1 LLIKY
6 LKFSLFLIITF
17 AVFCSNSIMAADDWL
32 TVSISGVKSPLKK
45 NIISHLGQAPQNEI
59 QRRAYLFGVEDNT
72 TEALE
77 SMGFYRAKIEV
88 SVVETET
95 GPWQLNIKV
104 EPGEPVILQWIDIGF
119 DDEMLEDRTF
129 MRWLDGL
136 TIKPGDKLHHGVYED
151 IKSQLVTLALARGYF
166 DGKITRSEI
175 VINRDNNTAQINLHF
190 QSGQRYH
197 LGDVTFEGHTLN
209 DNIVQALVPFKLD
222 TPYATSD
229 LGTLN
234 RNLIDTGYFSN
245 IKVLPQIDQ
254 IKDGNVPVLVELT
267 PRASHSLEIGAGV
280 DIGNSSDNGVEP
292 RIRLTLRTPQVNR
305 FGHKQETTAEWAPDR
320 PKLLTTYTIPLTHPL
335 DDQLKIRVG
344 LLRDKYGVTQEY
356 SADDRKFVNT
366 GQLESEK
373 YQIGFI
379 RQRRTEDNWLLGYSF
394 EAIKEFYNQLDTDY
408 MPNFYLFGLTMSNTV
423 RGDNTL
429 DPKSGFRQTYSV
441 EYADPNLGSAIQL
454 ARLQAKLK
462 WIDTFYDKHRFVARL
477 DIGANIADK
486 EDIPFIS
493 PSLRY
498 FAGGDQSIRGY
509 RYQELGPYID
519 YTNTEGGISRQVV
532 GGRYLLVGSLEYQYY
547 LTPTWRLATFIDGG
561 NAFDTDQFES
571 VVSVGGG
578 VHWISPIGPIKFDL
592 GFGLKETETVDRS
605 FRFHLTMGTEL

>member
-1 LLIKY
+1 
-6 LKFSLFLIITF
+6 
-17 AVFCSNSIMAADDWL
+17 MAADDWL
-32 TVSISGVKSPLKK
+32 TVSISGAKRSLKK
-45 NIISHLGQAPQNEI
+45 NIISHLGPAPQNEI

-72 TEALE
+72 TDALE
-77 SMGFYRAKIEV
+77 SMGYYRAQIEV
-88 SVVETET
+88 NVLETET
-95 GPWQLNIKV
+95 GPWQLKVKV
-104 EPGEPVILQWIDIGF
+104 EPGEPVTLQWIDISF

-136 TIKPGDKLHHGVYED
+136 TIKPGDTLHHGVYED

-166 DGKITRSEI
+166 DGKITRAEI
-175 VINRDNNTAQINLHF
+175 VINRDKNTAQINLHF

-209 DNIVQALVPFKLD
+209 DNIVQELVPFKRD

-229 LGTLN
+229 LGALN

-245 IKVLPQIDQ
+245 IKVLPQIDEM
-254 IKDGNVPVLVELT
+254 KDGNVPVLVELT

-280 DIGNSSDNGVEP
+280 DIGSSSDNGVEP
-292 RIRLTLRTPQVNR
+292 RIRLTWRTPQVNR
-305 FGHKQETTAEWAPDR
+305 FGHKQETTAEWSPDR

-356 SADDRKFVNT
+356 IPDDRQFVNT

-373 YQIGFI
+373 YQVGLI
-379 RQRRTEDNWLLGYSF
+379 RQRRTENNWLFGYSF

-429 DPKSGFRQTYSV
+429 DPKSGFRQTYSI

-462 WIDTFYDKHRFVARL
+462 WIDTFFDKHRFVARL
-477 DIGANIADK
+477 DMGANIADK
-486 EDIPFIS
+486 EDIPYIA

-519 YTNTEGGISRQVV
+519 YTNTEGGTSRQVV

-561 NAFDTDQFES
+561 NAFDTNQFES